1 MNAAAGRPKLL
12 AGRYQLERILGT
24 GGMGVV
30 YRARDLLHEAVGE
43 PDCCVAVK
51 LLGETLCAS
60 ADAHLLLYSEF
71 SLTRSLR
78 HDHVV
83 RAFAFEVD
91 TVRQVAFFTME
102 VMPGLTLDR
111 VLPECPQGLP
121 WQALQ
126 PIALQLLDALA
137 YTHRQGVL
145 HGDVKPANIMVGEQ
159 GVRLFDFGLA
169 HAEVQTRPG
178 LPALDRSRLNAWTPA
193 YAAPELMAG
202 ELLSTRAD
210 LYGAACVLYELAEGR
225 RPGERQR
232 NQPLPRPRQLP
243 GQCWPALRSALA
255 MDPEQRTVS
264 VTELREA
271 LGCKRRRWFQG

>member
-1 MNAAAGRPKLL
+1 MNAAAGPPNLL
-12 AGRYQLERILGT
+12 AGRYQLERILGS

-30 YRARDLLHEAVGE
+30 YRARDLLHEAFGE
-43 PDCCVAVK
+43 PDARVALK

-60 ADAHLLLYSEF
+60 TDAHVLLYSEF
-71 SLTRSLR
+71 ALTRSLR
-78 HDHVV
+78 HEHVV
-83 RAFAFEVD
+83 RAFSFEVD
-91 TVRQVAFFTME
+91 TAHQLAFFTME

-111 VLPECPQGLP
+111 LLPECPQGMA

-159 GVRLFDFGLA
+159 GIRLFDFGLG
-169 HAEVQTRPG
+169 HAEAQARAGLPG
-178 LPALDRSRLNAWTPA
+178 LSRSRLNAWTPA

-202 ELLSTRAD
+202 GLPSPRAD
-210 LYGAACVLYELAEGR
+210 LYGVASVLYELAEGR
-225 RPGERQR
+225 RPGERQQH
-232 NQPLPRPRQLP
+232 QPLPRPRQLP
-243 GQCWPALRSALA
+243 RHCWPAVSSALA

-264 VTELREA
+264 VAELREV
-271 LGCKRRRWFQG
+271 LGGGRRLWFLG